1 MDLIVSV
8 ILVRKAQ
15 KAGTAATNQ
24 LREKKRAAETASE
37 LQLMLMCVDIL
48 RSPGPL
54 PLTQIW

>member
-15 KAGTAATNQ
+15 EAGTAATNQ
-24 LREKKRAAETASE
+24 LREKRAAETASE
-37 LQLMLMCVDIL
+37 LQLMLMYVDIL